1 MGYRRSN
8 FGRSGF
14 KAIPNLLSL
23 KPKCAPAKIVEDILS
38 HVPTLSAL
46 LDSPDQSVRLKAALA
61 AGTYPDPEYIEILIS
76 QCTHEPDFFVRDTL
90 SWALMRHDVSK
101 VVKRLE
107 IELQSSNIQ
116 AKSQAIHTLSKIGDK
131 SNYALITDEMLFDSD
146 DFIASTA
153 WRVASVLVPEDQ
165 KPNLVAKLITQ
176 LGRGDSDVQF
186 GLTRF
191 LCALGDCIVE
201 PLTEVTKSADESI
214 SNQAK
219 FTLFRFREMQLES
232 TKTSSK

>member
-1 MGYRRSN
+1 M
-8 FGRSGF
+8 
-14 KAIPNLLSL
+14 
-23 KPKCAPAKIVEDILS
+23 
-38 HVPTLSAL
+38 PTLRSL

-61 AGTYPDPEYIEILIS
+61 AGTYPEEEFIDVLIL
-76 QCTHEPDFFVRDTL
+76 QCAVETDFFVRDTL
-90 SWALMRHDVSK
+90 SWALMRNDVVK

-107 IELQSSNIQ
+107 TELQSSNLQ

-131 SNYALITDEMLFDSD
+131 NNYSLITDEMLFDSD

-153 WRVASVLVPEDQ
+153 WRVASVLVPENQ
-165 KPNLVAKLITQ
+165 KVNLTAKLMTQ

-191 LCALGDCIVE
+191 LCALGECIVG
-201 PLTEVTKSADESI
+201 PLTQASNSEDEVI

-219 FTLFRFREMQLES
+219 FTLLRFREMQLER
-232 TKTSSK
+232 KKPSSK

>member
-1 MGYRRSN
+1 M
-8 FGRSGF
+8 
-14 KAIPNLLSL
+14 
-23 KPKCAPAKIVEDILS
+23 
-38 HVPTLSAL
+38 PTLRSL

-61 AGTYPDPEYIEILIS
+61 AGTYPEEEFIDVLIS
-76 QCTHEPDFFVRDTL
+76 QCAVETDFFVRDTL
-90 SWALMRHDVSK
+90 SWALMRNDVVK

-107 IELQSSNIQ
+107 TELQSSNLQ

-131 SNYALITDEMLFDSD
+131 KNYSLITDEMLFDSD

-153 WRVASVLVPEDQ
+153 WRVASVLVPEEQ
-165 KPNLVAKLITQ
+165 KIELVNKLITQ

-191 LCALGDCIVE
+191 LCALGECIIE
-201 PLTEVTKSADESI
+201 PLTGASNSEDETI

-219 FTLFRFREMQLES
+219 FTLLRFREMQLES
-232 TKTSSK
+232 AKSAG

>member
-1 MGYRRSN
+1 M
-8 FGRSGF
+8 
-14 KAIPNLLSL
+14 ATLQTLL
-23 KPKCAPAKIVEDILS
+23 A
-38 HVPTLSAL
+38 
-46 LDSPDQSVRLKAALA
+46 SPDQSVRLKAALA
-61 AGTYPDPEYIEILIS
+61 AGTYPDPEYIEILIA

-90 SWALMRHDVSK
+90 SWALMRHDVKK

-107 IELQSSNIQ
+107 IELQSSNPQ

-131 SNYALITDEMLFDSD
+131 ANYSLITDEMLFDQD

-153 WRVASVLVPEDQ
+153 WRVASVLVPDDQ
-165 KPNLVAKLITQ
+165 KLILVKKLITQ
-176 LGRGDSDVQF
+176 LGRGDSDTQF

-191 LCALGDCIVE
+191 FCALGECIVE
-201 PLTEVTKSADESI
+201 PLTEASNSTDETI

-219 FTLFRFREMQLES
+219 FTLLRFREMQLES

>member
-1 MGYRRSN
+1 M
-8 FGRSGF
+8 
-14 KAIPNLLSL
+14 
-23 KPKCAPAKIVEDILS
+23 
-38 HVPTLSAL
+38 PTLRAL

-61 AGTYPDPEYIEILIS
+61 AGTYPEEDFIEVLIS
-76 QCTHEPDFFVRDTL
+76 QCAIESDFFVRDTL
-90 SWALMRHDVSK
+90 SWALMRNDVSQ

-107 IELQSSNIQ
+107 PELQSSNLQ

-131 SNYALITDEMLFDSD
+131 ANYPLITDEMLFDSD

-165 KPNLVAKLITQ
+165 KPDLVAKLITQ

-191 LCALGDCIVE
+191 LCALGECIVK
-201 PLTEVTKSADESI
+201 PLSEASQSEVEAI

-219 FTLFRFREMQLES
+219 FTLLRFREMQLDNAKS
-232 TKTSSK
+232 L